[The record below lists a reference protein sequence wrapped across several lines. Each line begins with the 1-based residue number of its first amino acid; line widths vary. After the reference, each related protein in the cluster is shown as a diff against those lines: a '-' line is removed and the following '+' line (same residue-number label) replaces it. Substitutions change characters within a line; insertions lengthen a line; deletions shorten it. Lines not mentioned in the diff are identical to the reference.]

1 MVILNNTDEART
13 VDTKRFEEAI
23 GAATTGKDV
32 LSGQAQELA
41 KGVAVPAR
49 SATILEL
56 H

>member
-1 MVILNNTDEART
+1 MVLLNNGDEART

-32 LSGQAQELA
+32 LSGQAHELA